1 MVLQVQALK
10 AVVSPVLQM
19 YLQRTKKEVT
29 LDSSFYDFSVIS
41 ISKPDKLIIIRKRKI
56 KCIYP
61 KQNISRQSIAVY
73 TRKIIIYFRKSIL
86 IQH

>member
-1 MVLQVQALK
+1 MVLQVQTLK

-19 YLQRTKKEVT
+19 YLQRPRKEVT

-41 ISKPDKLIIIRKRKI
+41 ISKPDKLIIRKRKI
-56 KCIYP
+56 KCIYH

-73 TRKIIIYFRKSIL
+73 TRKIITYFRKSIL